1 MKIYVSNHY
10 KPVPDFVQ
18 DVIDRLASAAFEV
31 TYWTGDSTE
40 DRASAAERFRFIKE
54 ADVVVIPT
62 TALHACHVDAA
73 LAAGAEKPVLVLTCT
88 DYGDTYAYSLPNV
101 MTAKDLDE
109 AVEKL
114 NQWRLATESF
124 GPLRM
129 MQIFAT
135 SEDLAWVVK
144 ATEALYGR
152 VKPANKPYDFALLFK
167 GIFVPLDEHN
177 RIHPAHVIQFG
188 DQAETL
194 AVIGTSPE
202 AVLTRLSTH
211 LDALRVAH
219 EKLFQ
224 QLNQNRTPDAT
235 KLPDP
240 AGNGRAVPAA
250 S

>member
-1 MKIYVSNHY
+1 MKIYVSNNCM
-10 KPVPDFVQ
+10 PIPDFFQ
-18 DVIDRLASAAFEV
+18 EVIDKLAAAAFEV
-31 TYWTGDSTE
+31 TYWTGGPEEPKPT
-40 DRASAAERFRFIKE
+40 AAERFRFIKE
-54 ADVVVIPT
+54 ADVVVIPS
-62 TALHACHVDAA
+62 TALRECNTDAA
-73 LAAGAEKPVLVLTCT
+73 IATGAEKPVVVVTVT
-88 DYGDTYAYSLPNV
+88 EYDDTSVYSLPNMIIV
-101 MTAKDLDE
+101 RDADGV
-109 AVEKL
+109 VEKM

-135 SEDLAWVVK
+135 SEDLAWIVK

-167 GIFVPLDEHN
+167 GAFVPLDEHN

-194 AVIGTSPE
+194 AVIGTSSD

-224 QLNQNRTPDAT
+224 QLNQKTPDAT

-240 AGNGRAVPAA
+240 AGNGRAAPAA